1 MTNNSK
7 TLPGFTPT
15 ASIQWDSSWPELAK
29 EDDRLY
35 LLTYIENRFGI
46 PEALF
51 DDYLLFSTKK
61 SWLLIKRSLQIE
73 TASRL
78 KVSKVGLRAFQ
89 RIGSFVKPT
98 TRFIQT
104 FGRFASKAKLQINMT
119 QLQTLLGG
127 GEIPVDLKL
136 DNGYVVLAIG
146 ANRVLG
152 LGFLINGKI
161 RSQLPKKEIRSA
173 MILEN
178 SQIVESLSWESN
190 QIEKILDRKLEN
202 QED

>member
-1 MTNNSK
+1 
-7 TLPGFTPT
+7 
-15 ASIQWDSSWPELAK
+15 LAK

-46 PEALF
+46 PKALF

-78 KVSKVGLRAFQ
+78 KVSKVGLRAFR

-173 MILEN
+173 MLLEN

>member
-1 MTNNSK
+1 M
-7 TLPGFTPT
+7 
-15 ASIQWDSSWPELAK
+15 AK

-136 DNGYVVLAIG
+136 DNGYVVLAIR

-173 MILEN
+173 MLLEN
-178 SQIVESLSWESN
+178 SQIIESLSWESN